1 MENPLKKFKSSLKG
15 FHNVDLRQTSYL
27 IKSDTSGVIKM
38 LRELSHHHDCRLRS
52 SALET
57 LYHLHGEGTTMDI
70 SLYTEFCESLK
81 DNYGGC
87 RLTAMK
93 LLEIMA
99 QTYGDCLCSG
109 MDDDQIRLAD
119 DTFAKICNMMSD
131 IEMSVRI
138 QAATLLG
145 KFTNVSTSF
154 LDQTLDKKLMSN
166 LRKKKS
172 AHERN
177 RESAAA
183 GEWSSGKKWA
193 DDAPQE
199 EVCPESVNLMDI
211 GACGAFVH
219 GLEDE
224 FLEVRM
230 ATLESITSLAEI
242 FPNFAHQSLDFIV
255 DMFNDEIE
263 EIRLKAI
270 KCLQKISSTSSVVLR
285 EDQVDIILSAL
296 EDHNCVIREAL
307 HDLIGSCQMEST
319 SALRSSIELLSNN
332 LNKNPKDK
340 PSIWKCFMNLGLH
353 HPQFVSTLVNELIG
367 IHPFLELP
375 EPSLED
381 CSYLNILILILNAAS
396 KMPSILSQLERY
408 TPRHYSYLRHAH
420 PNLVPIITLYD
431 KDEISLIPDDNSS
444 ARSDRHT
451 KAFLTNIFKRIKN
464 STSNEQVE
472 VQKSVFELAIK
483 DLERL
488 SHVESSM
495 KAACDFLRDYLSCQ
509 LSIRKILLN
518 NNWINAFLLSPL
530 QSSHFRSSLQQ
541 ILVLT
546 FLLKYRFHGAHP
558 IQTTLVQ
565 QTRVKALAL
574 QLMAIIYGSN
584 ASALALCGAFIEELD
599 HLRNHLNSSGIK
611 ADPLT
616 EAMMKEIKSL
626 EEPKPGSVARVLQPL
641 FLSSQS
647 LTSQLADVVSIS
659 SLLFNVTISKTFIPV
674 SNGYERNV
682 VKSRA
687 DDDVQSKNHRAG
699 TKIRPRNQ
707 IHFRSCSLNQNGS
720 FGI

>member
-1 MENPLKKFKSSLKG
+1 MENPLKKFKSNLKG
-15 FHNVDLRQTSYL
+15 FHDVDLSQTSYL
-27 IKSDTSGVIKM
+27 IKSDTSGVIRM
-38 LRELSHHHDCRLRS
+38 LRELSHHHDSRLRS
-52 SALET
+52 SALQT
-57 LYHLHGEGTTMDI
+57 LYHLHGEGAKLDI
-70 SLYTEFCESLK
+70 SLYSEFCESLK

-93 LLEIMA
+93 LLEILS
-99 QTYGDCLCSG
+99 QDFGDCLVCSG
-109 MDDDQIRLAD
+109 KEDEQIRLAD
-119 DTFAKICNMMSD
+119 DAFAKICNMMSD
-131 IEMSVRI
+131 IEVSVRVE
-138 QAATLLG
+138 AAILLG
-145 KFTNVSTSF
+145 NFKNVSASY

-224 FLEVRM
+224 FSEVRM
-230 ATLESITSLAEI
+230 ATLESITSLAEV
-242 FPNFAHQSLDFIV
+242 FPSFGHQSLDFIV

-270 KCLQKISSTSSVVLR
+270 QCLQKIGSKNIVLR
-285 EDQVDIILSAL
+285 DDQVEIILSAL
-296 EDHNCVIREAL
+296 EDHNAVIREAL
-307 HDLIGSCQMEST
+307 HELIGSCRMESA
-319 SALRSSIELLSNN
+319 SALRSSIESLTRN
-332 LNKNPKDK
+332 LNKNPSDK
-340 PSIWKCFMNLGLH
+340 HSLWKCFMNLGLH
-353 HPQFVSTLVNELIG
+353 HPEFASNLVTELLG
-367 IHPFLELP
+367 IHPFLDLP
-375 EPSLED
+375 EASFED
-381 CSYLNILILILNAAS
+381 NNYISILILILNAAS
-396 KMPSILSQLERY
+396 KMASILDQLESY

-420 PNLVPIITLYD
+420 PDLIPIIPSYD
-431 KDEISLIPDDNSS
+431 KDEISLIPDRRSS
-444 ARSDRHT
+444 GRSDRHT
-451 KAFLTNIFKRIKN
+451 KRFLSNIFKRIRN
-464 STSNEQVE
+464 STGNEQVE
-472 VQKSVFELAIK
+472 VQKCVIELAIQ

-488 SHVESSM
+488 SQVESCM
-495 KAACDFLRDYLSCQ
+495 KAACDFLRGYLSCQ
-509 LSIRKILLN
+509 LYIRKILLN

-546 FLLKYRFHGAHP
+546 FLLKYRFHGTHP
-558 IQTTLVQ
+558 IQTALVQ

-599 HLRNHLNSSGIK
+599 HLRTHLSNSGIK

-616 EAMMKEIKSL
+616 EAMMKQIKSL

-647 LTSQLADVVSIS
+647 LTSQLADVVS
-659 SLLFNVTISKTFIPV
+659 VTVLVLVF
-674 SNGYERNV
+674 
-682 VKSRA
+682 
-687 DDDVQSKNHRAG
+687 
-699 TKIRPRNQ
+699 
-707 IHFRSCSLNQNGS
+707 C
-720 FGI
+720 

>member
-1 MENPLKKFKSSLKG
+1 MENPLKKLKSNLKG
-15 FHNVDLRQTSYL
+15 FHDIDLSETSYL

-38 LRELSHHHDCRLRS
+38 LRELSHHHDSRLRS
-52 SALET
+52 SALQT
-57 LYHLHGEGTTMDI
+57 LYHLHSEGASLDI
-70 SLYTEFCESLK
+70 SLYSEFCESLK
-81 DNYGGC
+81 DNYSGC

-93 LLEIMA
+93 LVEILSRRF
-99 QTYGDCLCSG
+99 GDCLVCSG
-109 MDDDQIRLAD
+109 KEDDQIRLAD
-119 DTFAKICNMMSD
+119 DAFAKICNMMSD
-131 IEMSVRI
+131 IEVSVRVE
-138 QAATLLG
+138 AAILLSR
-145 KFTNVSTSF
+145 FRTVSSSY

-224 FLEVRM
+224 YSEVRM
-230 ATLESITSLAEI
+230 ASLESITCLSEV
-242 FPNFAHQSLDFIV
+242 FPSFGHQSLDFIV

-270 KCLQKISSTSSVVLR
+270 QCLQRIGSKNIESKNTESKNIVLR
-285 EDQVDIILSAL
+285 DDQVEIILSAL
-296 EDHNCVIREAL
+296 EDHNSVIREAL
-307 HDLIGSCQMEST
+307 HDLIGSCRMEST
-319 SALRSSIELLSNN
+319 CALRSSMESLSRDLKRNVC
-332 LNKNPKDK
+332 DRG
-340 PSIWKCFMNLGLH
+340 SVWKCFMNLGLH
-353 HPQFVSTLVNELIG
+353 HADLVSDLVTELLG
-367 IHPFLELP
+367 IHPFLDLP
-375 EPSLED
+375 EGSFED
-381 CSYLNILILILNAAS
+381 NNYISILILILNAAS
-396 KMPSILSQLERY
+396 KNASILDQVEKY
-408 TPRHYSYLRHAH
+408 TPRHYSFLRYSH
-420 PNLVPIITLYD
+420 PDLVPVIPSYD
-431 KDEISLIPDDNSS
+431 KDQVSLLSDSDSGSS

-451 KAFLTNIFKRIKN
+451 KTFLSNIFKRIKN
-464 STSNEQVE
+464 STENRTKNRTKNEEVE
-472 VQKSVFELAIK
+472 VEKRVIELAIQ

-488 SHVESSM
+488 SQVESCM
-495 KAACDFLRDYLSCQ
+495 TAACDFLRGYLTCQ
-509 LSIRKILLN
+509 LCIQKILLN

-546 FLLKYRFHGAHP
+546 FLLKHRFHGTHP
-558 IQTTLVQ
+558 VQTALVQ

-599 HLRNHLNSSGIK
+599 HLRTHLDKSGIQ

-616 EAMMKEIKSL
+616 EAMMKQIKSL
-626 EEPKPGSVARVLQPL
+626 EEPKPGSVARLLQPL

-647 LTSQLADVVSIS
+647 LTSQLADVVS
-659 SLLFNVTISKTFIPV
+659 VTILLV
-674 SNGYERNV
+674 MMC
-682 VKSRA
+682 
-687 DDDVQSKNHRAG
+687 D
-699 TKIRPRNQ
+699 
-707 IHFRSCSLNQNGS
+707 
-720 FGI
+720 